1 MQEMIECLSAGL
13 AMSWIAPN
21 WHCPETWS
29 ILYGGH
35 VVPVGSNG
43 RSKMKKTLLLAVTVA
58 ALAIGAGEAMAKKQ
72 LVIVV
77 KGLDN
82 PFFEAINQG
91 CQKWNSENADSEYE
105 CFYTGPASTSDE
117 AGEAQIVQDMLGKAD
132 TVAMAISPSNAK
144 LIAQTIKTANP
155 TIPIMT
161 LDADLAA
168 EDSALRKTYLG
179 TDNYLMGQRIGD
191 YIKKA
196 KPNGG
201 KICTI
206 EGNPGADNILRR
218 AQGMRDS
225 LTGQKGLAALAGEG
239 GWTEAAGCPVFTND
253 DGAKGVQAMTDILA
267 ANPDLAAFGIMGGWP
282 LFGAPQPYRD
292 LFKPMADKIASNDF
306 VIGAAD
312 TIGDEVA
319 IAREG
324 LVTALVG
331 QRPFEMGYKA
341 PTAMISLIKG
351 EKVDDPIFTG
361 LDECTKDTVDTCIQ
375 K

>member
-1 MQEMIECLSAGL
+1 M
-13 AMSWIAPN
+13 
-21 WHCPETWS
+21 
-29 ILYGGH
+29 
-35 VVPVGSNG
+35 
-43 RSKMKKTLLLAVTVA
+43 RKTLLLAA
-58 ALAIGAGEAMAKKQ
+58 AVLAFSAGQALAKKQ

-91 CQKWNSENADSEYE
+91 CKKWNTENAQSEYE

-132 TVAMAISPSNAK
+132 TVAIAISPSNAK
-144 LIAQTIKTANP
+144 LIAQTLKTSKP
-155 TIPIMT
+155 TVPVMT
-161 LDADLAA
+161 IDADLAA

-179 TDNYLMGQRIGD
+179 TDNYLMGVRIGE

-196 KPNGG
+196 KPKGG
-201 KICTI
+201 TVCLIQ
-206 EGNPGADNILRR
+206 GNPGADNILRR
-218 AQGMRDS
+218 AQGTRDA
-225 LTGQKGLAALAGEG
+225 LTGMKGLTALKGEG
-239 GWTEAAGCPVFTND
+239 GWTEVAGCPVFTND

-267 ANPDLAAFGIMGGWP
+267 ANPKLDAFAIEGGWP

-292 LFKPMADKIASNDF
+292 LVRPLAARIASNDF
-306 VIGAAD
+306 VISAAD

-324 LVTALVG
+324 MVTALVG

-341 PTAMISLIKG
+341 PTVMLNLITGKSV
-351 EKVDDPIFTG
+351 EDPVFTG

>member
-1 MQEMIECLSAGL
+1 M
-13 AMSWIAPN
+13 
-21 WHCPETWS
+21 
-29 ILYGGH
+29 
-35 VVPVGSNG
+35 
-43 RSKMKKTLLLAVTVA
+43 RKTLLLAA
-58 ALAIGAGEAMAKKQ
+58 AVLAISAGQALAKKQ

-91 CQKWNSENADSEYE
+91 CQKWNKENAQSEYE

-144 LIAQTIKTANP
+144 LIAQTLKTSKP
-155 TIPIMT
+155 SIPVMTI
-161 LDADLAA
+161 DADLTA

-179 TDNYLMGQRIGD
+179 TDNYLMGTRIGE

-196 KPNGG
+196 KPKGG
-201 KICTI
+201 TICLI

-218 AQGMRDS
+218 AQGTRDA
-225 LTGQKGLAALAGEG
+225 LTGKKGLTALKGEG
-239 GWTEAAGCPVFTND
+239 GWTEVAGCPVFTND

-267 ANPDLAAFGIMGGWP
+267 ANPKLDGFAIEGGWP

-292 LFKPMADKIASNDF
+292 LVKPLASRIAKGDF
-306 VIGAAD
+306 VISAAD

-341 PTAMISLIKG
+341 PSVMISLIAGKPV
-351 EKVDDPIFTG
+351 EDPVFTG

>member
-1 MQEMIECLSAGL
+1 M
-13 AMSWIAPN
+13 
-21 WHCPETWS
+21 
-29 ILYGGH
+29 
-35 VVPVGSNG
+35 
-43 RSKMKKTLLLAVTVA
+43 RRTLLLAA
-58 ALAIGAGEAMAKKQ
+58 AVLALSAGQALAKKQ

-91 CQKWNSENADSEYE
+91 CQKWNKENAGSEYE

-132 TVAMAISPSNAK
+132 TAAIAISPSNAK
-144 LIAQTIKTANP
+144 LIAQTLKTSNP
-155 TIPIMT
+155 TIPVMT

-179 TDNYLMGQRIGD
+179 TDNYLMGARIGE

-196 KPNGG
+196 KPKGG
-201 KICTI
+201 TVCLIQ
-206 EGNPGADNILRR
+206 GNPGADNILRR
-218 AQGMRDS
+218 AQGTRDTLS
-225 LTGQKGLAALAGEG
+225 GQKGLAALKGEG
-239 GWTEAAGCPVFTND
+239 GWTEVAGCPVFTND

-267 ANPDLAAFGIMGGWP
+267 ANPKLDAFAIEGGWP

-292 LFKPMADKIASNDF
+292 LFKPLAAHIASNDF
-306 VIGAAD
+306 VISAAD
-312 TIGDEVA
+312 TIGAEVA

-341 PTAMISLIKG
+341 PAVMLNLIAGK
-351 EKVDDPIFTG
+351 KVEDPVFTG

>member
-1 MQEMIECLSAGL
+1 
-13 AMSWIAPN
+13 
-21 WHCPETWS
+21 
-29 ILYGGH
+29 
-35 VVPVGSNG
+35 
-43 RSKMKKTLLLAVTVA
+43 MKKLLLLAATA
-58 ALAIGAGEAMAKKQ
+58 ALAFGAGPALAKKQ

-91 CQKWNSENADSEYE
+91 CQKWNGENKDSEYE

-117 AGEAQIVQDMLGKAD
+117 AGEAQIVQDLLGKSD

-144 LIAQTIKTANP
+144 LIAQTIKTAAP

-161 LDADLAA
+161 LDADLTV
-168 EDSALRKTYLG
+168 EDAALRKTYLG
-179 TDNYLMGQRIGD
+179 TDNYLMGFKIGE
-191 YIKKA
+191 YMKKA
-196 KPNGG
+196 LPAGG
-201 KICTI
+201 KTCSIQ
-206 EGNPGADNILRR
+206 GNPGADNILRR
-218 AQGMRDS
+218 AQGWRDALS
-225 LTGQKGLAALAGEG
+225 GQKDLKELKGEG
-239 GWTEAAGCPVFTND
+239 GWTEVAGCPVFTND

-267 ANPDLAAFGIMGGWP
+267 ANPDLVGFGIMGGWP

-292 LFKPMADKIASNDF
+292 LFKPLSDKIASNAF

-319 IAREG
+319 IAKEG

-341 PTAMISLIKG
+341 PSVMIDLIEGKT
-351 EKVDDPIFTG
+351 VADPVFTG
-361 LDECTKDTVDTCIQ
+361 LDECTKDTADTCIQ

>member
-1 MQEMIECLSAGL
+1 MRKLS
-13 AMSWIAPN
+13 
-21 WHCPETWS
+21 
-29 ILYGGH
+29 
-35 VVPVGSNG
+35 
-43 RSKMKKTLLLAVTVA
+43 LLVAAA
-58 ALAIGAGEAMAKKQ
+58 ALALGAGPALAKKQ

-91 CQKWNSENADSEYE
+91 CQKWNNENANSEYE

-117 AGEAQIVQDMLGKAD
+117 AGEAQIVADMLSKPD
-132 TVAMAISPSNAK
+132 TAAMAISPSNAP
-144 LIAQTIKTANP
+144 LIAQTLKSANP

-161 LDADLAA
+161 LDADLSK
-168 EDSALRKTYLG
+168 EDAALRKTYLG
-179 TDNYLMGQRIGD
+179 TDNYMMGFRIGE

-196 KPNGG
+196 KPDGG

-206 EGNPGADNILRR
+206 EGNPAADNILRR
-218 AQGMRDS
+218 AQGMRDA
-225 LTGQKGLAALAGEG
+225 LTGQKDLAALKGEG
-239 GWTEAAGCPVFTND
+239 GWTEVAGCPVFTND

-267 ANPDLAAFGIMGGWP
+267 ANPDLDAFGIMGGWP

-312 TIGDEVA
+312 TIGEEVA
-319 IAREG
+319 IAKEG

-341 PTAMISLIKG
+341 PAVMLDLIAGKPV
-351 EKVDDPIFTG
+351 EDPVFTG

>member
-1 MQEMIECLSAGL
+1 MKSMI
-13 AMSWIAPN
+13 
-21 WHCPETWS
+21 
-29 ILYGGH
+29 
-35 VVPVGSNG
+35 
-43 RSKMKKTLLLAVTVA
+43 LLAAAA
-58 ALAIGAGEAMAKKQ
+58 ALALAGPAVAQDKKQ

-82 PFFEAINQG
+82 PFFEAIHQG
-91 CQKWNSENADSEYE
+91 CLKWNSENASSEYE

-117 AGEAQIVQDMLGKAD
+117 AGEAQIVSDMLAKPTTA
-132 TVAMAISPSNAK
+132 AMAISPSNAQ
-144 LIAQTIKTANP
+144 LIAQTIKSSNP

-161 LDADLAA
+161 VDADLAK
-168 EDSALRKTYLG
+168 EDAALRKTYLG
-179 TDNYLMGQRIGD
+179 TDNYLMGKKIGE

-196 KPNGG
+196 IPNGG

-206 EGNPGADNILRR
+206 EGNPAADNILRR
-218 AQGMRDS
+218 AQGMRDA
-225 LTGQKGLAALAGEG
+225 LTGKEGLAALAGEG
-239 GWTEAAGCPVFTND
+239 GWTEVAGCPVFTND

-267 ANPDLAAFGIMGGWP
+267 ANPNLTAFGIMGGWP

-292 LFKPMADKIASNDF
+292 LVNPLKDKLASNAF
-306 VIGAAD
+306 AIGAAD

-319 IAREG
+319 IAKEG

-341 PTAMISLIKG
+341 PSVMMDLIAGK
-351 EKVDDPIFTG
+351 KVDDPVFTG
-361 LDECTKDTVDTCIQ
+361 LDECTKDTADTCIQ

>member
-1 MQEMIECLSAGL
+1 MKRL
-13 AMSWIAPN
+13 ALM
-21 WHCPETWS
+21 
-29 ILYGGH
+29 
-35 VVPVGSNG
+35 
-43 RSKMKKTLLLAVTVA
+43 VA
-58 ALAIGAGEAMAKKQ
+58 AATLALGAGPALAKKQ

-91 CQKWNSENADSEYE
+91 CQKWNKENADSEYE

-132 TVAMAISPSNAK
+132 TVAIAISPSNAK

-155 TIPIMT
+155 TVPVMT

-168 EDSALRKTYLG
+168 ENSALRKTYLG
-179 TDNYLMGQRIGD
+179 TDNYLMGSRIAE
-191 YIKKA
+191 YIKKG
-196 KPNGG
+196 KPDGG

-218 AQGMRDS
+218 AQGMRDVLS
-225 LTGQKGLAALAGEG
+225 GQKGLAELKGEG
-239 GWTEAAGCPVFTND
+239 GWTEVAGCPVFTND

-267 ANPDLAAFGIMGGWP
+267 ANPDLDAFGIMGGWP

-292 LFKPMADKIASNDF
+292 LFKPLADKIASNDF

-341 PTAMISLIKG
+341 PAVMLDLIAGKPV
-351 EKVDDPIFTG
+351 EDPVFTG

>member
-1 MQEMIECLSAGL
+1 M
-13 AMSWIAPN
+13 
-21 WHCPETWS
+21 
-29 ILYGGH
+29 
-35 VVPVGSNG
+35 
-43 RSKMKKTLLLAVTVA
+43 RKTLLLAA
-58 ALAIGAGEAMAKKQ
+58 AVLAISAGQALAKKQ

-91 CQKWNSENADSEYE
+91 CQKWNKENAQSEYE

-144 LIAQTIKTANP
+144 LIAQTLKTSKP
-155 TIPIMT
+155 SIPVMTI
-161 LDADLAA
+161 DADLTA

-179 TDNYLMGQRIGD
+179 TDNYLMGTRIGE

-201 KICTI
+201 TICLI

-218 AQGMRDS
+218 AQGTRDA
-225 LTGQKGLAALAGEG
+225 LTGKKGLTALKGEG
-239 GWTEAAGCPVFTND
+239 GWTEVAGCPVFTND

-267 ANPDLAAFGIMGGWP
+267 ANPKLDGFAIEGGWP

-292 LFKPMADKIASNDF
+292 LVKPLVNRIAKGDF
-306 VIGAAD
+306 VISAAD

-341 PTAMISLIKG
+341 PSVMISLITGKPV
-351 EKVDDPIFTG
+351 EDPVFTG